1 MCVLCVCKRL
11 CVGNSYKYMYEKCAG
26 GLLDALVIV
35 QYMHAVYSC
44 IYGKWFALIAVY
56 IRRRGAV
63 GKWRG
68 DDRQSITGND
78 KHK

>member
-1 MCVLCVCKRL
+1 
-11 CVGNSYKYMYEKCAG
+11 MYEKCAG

-35 QYMHAVYSC
+35 QYMHVLYIDKTCGVHA
-44 IYGKWFALIAVY
+44 IAAY
-56 IRRRGAV
+56 QWESG
-63 GKWRG
+63 G